1 MQGGA
6 ARFLN
11 EVPIASLKTKQREA
25 ADLAH
30 EGGTDGIASGR
41 HGVLEDAS
49 IGHGKASRE
58 ATS

>member
-1 MQGGA
+1 VA
-6 ARFLN
+6 LRRVLK

-25 ADLAH
+25 VDPAH
-30 EGGTDGIASGR
+30 ECGADGIASGR